1 MIISVEPRKTILT
14 MIDISDVKDI
24 SEIDSLLAKLK
35 ASKKALK
42 EAAKKQK
49 LDVVAIA
56 QTLTLVT
63 QSVLDAQKAY
73 GEKGFLVEIEKDE
86 KTGLITKWKLKNR
99 RPNLKMVGGELVK
112 SAKIPQFT
120 PDDLKKIISILPE
133 VFSSKDIKKALETC
147 KLGDRKLQPGLG
159 KMLSGEYSGS
169 GIEKVPGTEKG
180 PGVRY
185 RKVK

>member
-1 MIISVEPRKTILT
+1 MDTNYRERI
-14 MIDISDVKDI
+14 
-24 SEIDSLLAKLK
+24 A
-35 ASKKALK
+35 ALK
-42 EAAKKQK
+42 EQQKRISDEIKKARSESKKQK

-56 QTLTLVT
+56 QTLSLVT

-99 RPNLKMVGGELVK
+99 RPKTQMVDGV
-112 SAKIPQFT
+112 STSTSKILQFKA
-120 PDDLKKIISILPE
+120 DDLNSIMSKLPD
-133 VFSSKDIKKALETC
+133 VFSSKDIQNALLES
-147 KLGDRKLQPGLG
+147 GIGERKLQPALG
-159 KMLSGEYSGS
+159 KILSGEYGDR
-169 GIEKVPGTEKG
+169 GIEKVPGTDKG

>member
-1 MIISVEPRKTILT
+1 

-56 QTLTLVT
+56 QTLTSAT
-63 QSVLDAQKAY
+63 QS
-73 GEKGFLVEIEKDE
+73 EKDE

-99 RPNLKMVGGELVK
+99 RPNLKMVGGEFVK

-120 PDDLKKIISILPE
+120 PDNLKEIISILPE

-169 GIEKVPGTEKG
+169 GIVKVPGTEKG

>member
-1 MIISVEPRKTILT
+1 MEPRKTILT

-56 QTLTLVT
+56 QTLSLVT
-63 QSVLDAQKAY
+63 QSVLDAQKSY

-99 RPNLKMVGGELVK
+99 RPNLKMVGGEFVK

-133 VFSSKDIKKALETC
+133 VFSSETSTQIMST
-147 KLGDRKLQPGLG
+147 K
-159 KMLSGEYSGS
+159 Y
-169 GIEKVPGTEKG
+169 I
-180 PGVRY
+180 GV
-185 RKVK
+185 VTS

>member
-56 QTLTLVT
+56 QTLTSAT
-63 QSVLDAQKAY
+63 QSVLDAQK
-73 GEKGFLVEIEKDE
+73 
-86 KTGLITKWKLKNR
+86 
-99 RPNLKMVGGELVK
+99 
-112 SAKIPQFT
+112 S
-120 PDDLKKIISILPE
+120 
-133 VFSSKDIKKALETC
+133 
-147 KLGDRKLQPGLG
+147 
-159 KMLSGEYSGS
+159 
-169 GIEKVPGTEKG
+169 
-180 PGVRY
+180 
-185 RKVK
+185 